1 MSDLEDERTRQNRW
15 QRCLKERRVVLVGR
29 LGEQS
34 CPRCWWESWR
44 RRWRA
49 KATKLSGIENRRRI
63 RVKLRVVGI
72 QCNFRGV
79 MQRAKRRR
87 GGRAIWKI
95 CARLACARPCCA
107 SKQCQ
112 STSFTWRSFRSS
124 RPRRQRIGPAR
135 DLWAS
140 LGSNFEPEGPQLV
153 KICSEP
159 MRMRGYASRAL
170 PNLVSAAV
178 AVLNAALFL
187 DLRVIANQLFGCSLV
202 AHAFNLKERASAAH
216 LALSPQARC
225 DAWLS
230 YLDAKN
236 RFINP
241 HSLLGF
247 RFTESR

>member
-1 MSDLEDERTRQNRW
+1 
-15 QRCLKERRVVLVGR
+15 
-29 LGEQS
+29 
-34 CPRCWWESWR
+34 
-44 RRWRA
+44 
-49 KATKLSGIENRRRI
+49 
-63 RVKLRVVGI
+63 
-72 QCNFRGV
+72 
-79 MQRAKRRR
+79 
-87 GGRAIWKI
+87 
-95 CARLACARPCCA
+95 
-107 SKQCQ
+107 
-112 STSFTWRSFRSS
+112 
-124 RPRRQRIGPAR
+124 
-135 DLWAS
+135 
-140 LGSNFEPEGPQLV
+140 
-153 KICSEP
+153 

-225 DAWLS
+225 DAWFLLGQRNPWLGPGLS